1 MADEGRQISQGTNRG
16 EAVFLGD
23 STFDPVANAR
33 RVGETIRMEREKRDK
48 QQEEDLSL
56 LNDNIKTKWDT
67 DTFNYFEPRIGQL
80 KSTIIDAFKKQEG
93 KLTPIQRMEFKNA
106 WDGIR
111 NEAEVSNATFNAY
124 ANQVKMLD
132 QNPDKYDLE
141 ESRAN
146 LNILRDPLSNPETK
160 KEVEQMY
167 GGNVLKWRADNAEK
181 YALVPAYSRE
191 GFVQDLMKGKGLE
204 AQAVY
209 DRAADG
215 KPIAYKT
222 ETGTYEYRGKK
233 GVTDNQIKSKVEAIW
248 GDTDRKSQ
256 RTRQQDLEAVKEK
269 FIIDEMGRPVL
280 VDETDTLSQEVLK
293 NANLKGKTTPDE
305 IYKELGKSFTFTDLR
320 QRFPQSDIRQPI
332 ANKPMGRTSG
342 GKGDDNGI
350 SEPSQR
356 SINVSY
362 LTNQGDK
369 ETTETTTDSSISIKP
384 TKVTMTTSPRTVDLN
399 GNTFIGDS
407 KVRDIEYGQM
417 DVVPVWRTGPN
428 KGKVVADSFLK
439 NPKLNNSAMIEY
451 TVISFGNA
459 VEGMGT
465 EATQRS
471 IYTPTT
477 DIIGALTS
485 QESASYKESLK
496 KAFAKQQQVA
506 EQKNRKLRGEQQSA
520 QPSKPNT
527 GGIKPV
533 NNPLVTKKSR

>member
-33 RVGETIRMEREKRDK
+33 RVGETMRMEREKRDV
-48 QQEEDLSL
+48 QQKEDLSL

-80 KSTIIDAFKKQEG
+80 KSTIIDAFKNQEG

-132 QNPDKYDLE
+132 QNPDKFDLE

-209 DRAADG
+209 DRSADG

-256 RTRQQDLEAVKEK
+256 RTRQQDLETVKEK

-342 GKGDDNGI
+342 GKGFTDNYTVAETPFKMGDVNI
-350 SEPSQR
+350 AATLPGQSW
-356 SINVSY
+356 INQAAAKGHNVRRVS
-362 LTNQGDK
+362 LRPKKGVESFQL
-369 ETTETTTDSSISIKP
+369 SISGKP
-384 TKVTMTTSPRTVDLN
+384 VRPIGYIVDDQTGEVYMEYASKEQTGINQLTGTPIYKDVTGAKLV
-399 GNTFIGDS
+399 GQ
-407 KVRDIEYGQM
+407 DIEADLAAEYGFSNYNEFK
-417 DVVPVWRTGPN
+417 RNALGY
-428 KGKVVADSFLK
+428 K
-439 NPKLNNSAMIEY
+439 PKS
-451 TVISFGNA
+451 
-459 VEGMGT
+459 
-465 EATQRS
+465 
-471 IYTPTT
+471 
-477 DIIGALTS
+477 
-485 QESASYKESLK
+485 
-496 KAFAKQQQVA
+496 
-506 EQKNRKLRGEQQSA
+506 QQSA